1 MRQVGVVSVI
11 AIVAASCGVQEVT
24 EPVPQPDTIVFGRV
38 AVVRVVEGE
47 AGQLGPLWE
56 VEIKGG
62 LPESLQAVMRRDGRP
77 IPELQAD
84 LVVKARVTPDTVC
97 VAELRN
103 VDLEAFK
110 AGQEVA
116 VVPRPGSSAMIGTK
130 LLALEAAELYQFRS
144 YQARFLPRALDEPP
158 AELTGRTDATK
169 INSSGLERTP
179 IPVAGGT
186 VIYFAAG
193 LLPPIS
199 ADAPPRGA
207 VRPGMESGSGLAP
220 WVVGGW
226 RPYRSEWTGSG
237 WSAPQP
243 VLLPGLAESA
253 SAAVTWVN
261 DSETALLV
269 EVRVAGE
276 PVALLASRRSSPR
289 DPWGTVEKVER
300 AVGESVGDGQ
310 VFAAADGALV
320 WTSYAFGSSDL
331 WLAMP
336 DQEGAPLEPRIN
348 TLGPEWAPRLGPNT
362 TLFFCRGERQ
372 LVFAG
377 GAVREVRLPGAQ
389 RRPLL
394 EAAPTRGGEALF
406 LRYPA
411 LYAPTELDWD
421 VAVAP
426 RDGEGWG
433 SPVPLDDY
441 LVVQ

>member
-1 MRQVGVVSVI
+1 MRRVGVVSVV
-11 AIVAASCGVQEVT
+11 AIVAAACGVQEVT
-24 EPVPQPDTIVFGRV
+24 APVPQPDTIVFGRV
-38 AVVRVVEGE
+38 AMVRAVEGE
-47 AGQLGPLWE
+47 AGQLGPLWD

-77 IPELQAD
+77 IPVLEAD

-97 VAELRN
+97 VADMRN
-103 VDLEAFK
+103 ADLEAFK

-130 LLALEAAELYQFRS
+130 LLTLEAAELYQFRS
-144 YQARFLPRALDEPP
+144 YQARFLPRSLEETP
-158 AELTGRTDATK
+158 AELTGRTDPGK

-179 IPVAGGT
+179 IPVAGGK

-199 ADAPPRGA
+199 ANAPPRGA

-220 WVVGGW
+220 WAVGGW

-243 VLLPGLAESA
+243 VLLPGLAEGA
-253 SAAVTWVN
+253 SAAVSWVN
-261 DSETALLV
+261 EGETALLV
-269 EVRVAGE
+269 EVRREGE
-276 PVALLASRRSSPR
+276 PIALLASRRANPR
-289 DPWGTVEKVER
+289 ESWGELEKVER
-300 AVGESVGDGQ
+300 AAGESVGDGQ
-310 VFAAADGALV
+310 AFAADDGALV
-320 WTSYAFGSSDL
+320 WTSHAFGSSDL

-336 DQEGAPLEPRIN
+336 DQPGAPLEPRIN
-348 TLGPEWAPRLGPNT
+348 TLGPEWAPRVGPNT
-362 TLFFCRGERQ
+362 TLFFCRAERQ

-377 GAVREVRLPGAQ
+377 GVVREVRLPGTQ

-411 LYAPTELDWD
+411 WYAPAELDWD

-433 SPVPLDDY
+433 SPVPLDDWRPR
-441 LVVQ
+441 